1 MNYSPHAEFAALYKN
16 YTSAPDSIAKH
27 LTRRMVQLTESD
39 PLLVVT
45 GQDVVLFPGAGRQPI
60 VESFRHSTRGFV
72 ELTSVSHLG
81 PAVASLIQ
89 LRELGDPV
97 WRTDAQRLI
106 DQIDRTRLINTA

>member
-1 MNYSPHAEFAALYKN
+1 MNYSPHAEFGALYKN

-27 LTRRMVQLTESD
+27 LTRRMVQLTESA

-45 GQDVVLFPGAGRQPI
+45 GADVVLFPGSDGQPV

-81 PAVASLIQ
+81 PAVATIIR
-89 LRELGDPV
+89 LRELQDPV
-97 WRTDAQRLI
+97 WRFDAQ
-106 DQIDRTRLINTA
+106 